1 MELEN
6 IFNKADTKEIISLL
20 ESIDISTKKILDT
33 KQVAKYLGVKTTT
46 IDTWCSNR
54 TIPFYKPEGSN
65 KRYFNKEEID
75 TWVTTYK
82 IRTRKEVRS
91 EKKLSH

>member
-1 MELEN
+1 MDLEN
-6 IFNKADTKEIISLL
+6 IFNKTDVKEIISLL

-54 TIPFYKPEGSN
+54 IISFYKLEGSN

-82 IRTRKEVRS
+82 VRTRKEVRS
-91 EKKLSH
+91 STV

>member
-1 MELEN
+1 MDLEN
-6 IFNKADTKEIISLL
+6 IFNKTDAKEIISLL
-20 ESIDISTKKILDT
+20 ESINISNKKILDT

-54 TIPFYKPEGSN
+54 TISFYKLEGSN

-82 IRTRKEVRS
+82 VRTRKEVRS
-91 EKKLSH
+91 TTV